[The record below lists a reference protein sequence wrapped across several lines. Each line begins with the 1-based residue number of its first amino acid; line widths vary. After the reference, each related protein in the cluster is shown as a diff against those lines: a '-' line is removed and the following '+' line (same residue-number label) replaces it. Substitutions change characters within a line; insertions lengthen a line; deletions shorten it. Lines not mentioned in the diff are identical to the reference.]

1 VDAKAFKETLEA
13 VKAGAKSANEAV
25 REVCDALERALDGG
39 YGRAR
44 VCVAERLDPDVGKY
58 PVLTV
63 AADGEEASR

>member
-1 VDAKAFKETLEA
+1 
-13 VKAGAKSANEAV
+13 V